1 MKPFPPTVDAST
13 PLAGGAMP
21 APVPSR
27 WGRVAGHL
35 LMVVLLSGC
44 AGVAV
49 RKPPP
54 AAPPPAVP
62 VRPAPPAAPTTVE
75 PAPAAKAVPGLPP
88 APTPEAPAV
97 AARFAA
103 PAVSYQ
109 TPGLAPGRTT
119 FTTDA
124 ELQSALRALVRDGT
138 GAGGASTVRLLTAG
152 NSQRGVPIEALL
164 FTRSADAGTAGVRAD
179 ARPTVLFVGQQ
190 HGDEPASAE
199 AMLVLAQQLANGPL
213 QSVLKQLNVIV
224 LPRANP
230 DGAQRAQRRTANG
243 IDLNRDHLLLRT
255 PEAQAQARLVREY
268 RPMVVVDAHE
278 YQAIGSWPARF
289 GIVRRHDVLLQY
301 AMTGNQAEFVTRA
314 SEEWFRK
321 PLLAALERERLS
333 VDWYHMSQPDPA
345 DRHVAMG
352 SIRPDNLRNVNGLR
366 HAVSLLVESRGLGLG
381 RSHLQ
386 RRVHSQVVAATS
398 ILGSAVQR
406 AADLQKL
413 RRFVDADVGSQAC
426 QGQVT
431 LEAETTPSEYNLSGL
446 DPVTGDVRTLSVNWL
461 SALQLRSVRTRARPC
476 GYWLAADQTE
486 AVLRLRLLG
495 LNVQQVPERLG
506 LRGETYKVLTEAW
519 RNAPPD
525 GAGEDSGFATP
536 VPVELQPALIDAEP
550 GSYFVPLTQPLALLA
565 IAALEPDTP
574 GSYLAHGVIERA
586 GALARIT
593 TLPGVKLPQ
602 VP

>member
-1 MKPFPPTVDAST
+1 MKPLFPDVDAST
-13 PLAGGAMP
+13 PLAG
-21 APVPSR
+21 
-27 WGRVAGHL
+27 VARPLWLPRRGQVAAL
-35 LMVVLLSGC
+35 LLLGVLSGC
-44 AGVAV
+44 TGVAV
-49 RKPPP
+49 RKPAP
-54 AAPPPAVP
+54 AAPPAAVS
-62 VRPAPPAAPTTVE
+62 VRPAPPAPTAVAD
-75 PAPAAKAVPGLPP
+75 PAPVPKSTAPAIPP
-88 APTPEAPAV
+88 GPALESPAV

-103 PAVSYQ
+103 PGVSYQ
-109 TPGLAPGRTT
+109 TPGLAPGRAT

-124 ELQSALRALVRDGT
+124 ELQAALRGLVREGST
-138 GAGGASTVRLLTAG
+138 GGPPTVRLLTVGA
-152 NSQRGVPIEALL
+152 SQLGTPIEALL
-164 FTRSADAGTAGVRAD
+164 FTRSADSGMAGVRAD

-213 QSVLKQLNVIV
+213 QPVLRQLNVIV

-278 YQAIGSWPARF
+278 YQAIGTWPARF

-333 VDWYHMSQPDPA
+333 ADWYHMAQSDPA

-366 HAVSLLVESRGLGLG
+366 HAVSLLIETRGLGLG

-386 RRVHSQVVAATS
+386 RRVHSHVVAASS
-398 ILGSAVQR
+398 ILASAAQR

-413 RRFVDADVGSQAC
+413 RRFVDAEVGSQAC

-446 DPVTGDVRTLSVNWL
+446 DPVTGEVRTLSVNWL
-461 SALQLRSVRTRARPC
+461 SALQLRGVRTRARPC

-495 LNVQQVPERLG
+495 LNVQQVPDRLG

-525 GAGEDSGFATP
+525 AADDSGLATP

-565 IAALEPDTP
+565 VAALEPDTP
-574 GSYLAHGVIERA
+574 SSFLAHGVIERA

-593 TLPGVKLPQ
+593 TLPGVKMPQ